1 MPATIVDIYCRVAP
15 NDSDSRT
22 GLRQQ
27 EADCRA
33 YCEQHGLIVSLV
45 HTDIATGM
53 SYRDRE
59 QLTNLR
65 CRYRAGHIQG
75 VVITTLDCLG
85 HSPAHLVI
93 LLQEMI
99 ERDVKLYCVHE
110 NVEDTTVGDFVMF
123 VIQTIADI
131 EQERALD
138 TLLTE

>member
-15 NDSDSRT
+15 NDSDIRT
-22 GLRQQ
+22 ELSQQ

-53 SYRDRE
+53 TYRDRG

-65 CRYRAGHIQG
+65 RRYRAGHIQG

-93 LLQEMI
+93 LLREMI
-99 ERDVKLYCVHE
+99 ERDVKLYCAHE

-123 VIQTIADI
+123 VLQTIADI
-131 EQERALD
+131 ERERALD
-138 TLLTE
+138 TLLTD